1 MQPRASAAWNVRQ
14 RAVGLN
20 VRDGTCA
27 VQLHRLQS
35 RLPRHH
41 RNRQF
46 CHSTPRSSAIPD
58 GMRCAAQRGVSPSG
72 GTVQHAPLCST
83 PKRISRH
90 SAQRQSVQR
99 QTNIRRRLQAAAAN
113 VQQALMQRTASSAN
127 HPADNT
133 HRRQTGEDSVQR
145 TTYSGNDAGDVR
157 RPKACSAHHAADSMQ
172 RTTCRIDAQQTTC
185 SAQRVADNVWQTT
198 CDRQHAADSV
208 QQRACSRHCAADN
221 MLQTTCCRNH
231 GMHTAHQTKW
241 PRRTASMH

>member
-1 MQPRASAAWNVRQ
+1 MRSAA
-14 RAVGLN
+14 A
-20 VRDGTCA
+20 
-27 VQLHRLQS
+27 
-35 RLPRHH
+35 
-41 RNRQF
+41 
-46 CHSTPRSSAIPD
+46 
-58 GMRCAAQRGVSPSG
+58 SPSS
-72 GTVQHAPLCST
+72 GTVQHAPLCSA
-83 PKRISRH
+83 PKRMARH
-90 SAQRQSVQR
+90 SAQRQSVQQ

-127 HPADNT
+127 HPPDNT

-221 MLQTTCCRNH
+221 VLQTTCCRNH
-231 GMHTAHQTKW
+231 GMHDAHQTKW
-241 PRRTASMH
+241 PRRTASMR